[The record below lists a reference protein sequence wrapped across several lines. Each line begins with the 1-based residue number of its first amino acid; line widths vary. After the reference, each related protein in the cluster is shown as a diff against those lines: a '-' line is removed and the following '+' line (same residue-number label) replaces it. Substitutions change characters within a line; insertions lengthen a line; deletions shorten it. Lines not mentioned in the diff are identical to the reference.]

1 MDTSKKNR
9 ELDALISLID
19 EPNDDIYNTIREKI
33 FSYGINAIPALESK
47 WENSFDH
54 LIQQRIEEIIHSI
67 QFDWLISELRNW
79 KREDQQDLLK
89 GFMLITKY
97 QYPDLDENE
106 LIKKVGRITQDVWL
120 ELNQD
125 LTGLEKVKVINHIL
139 FDINNFSGNRTNPSS
154 PDNLYLK
161 NLLETKKGSPMSLG
175 ILYLIIAQSLKIPI
189 YGVNLPKHFV
199 IGYSDRTLN
208 IGKGSASP
216 EALFYINPFNRGT
229 VFTRNEIE
237 LFVKQMHLSKN
248 PEYFAPADNLSVIK
262 RLTEELAI
270 AYDMNGNREKAEEMR
285 ELRSSLD

>member
-1 MDTSKKNR
+1 MGSADKNK
-9 ELDALISLID
+9 ELNALISLID
-19 EPNDDIYNTIREKI
+19 EPNDEVYQTIREKI
-33 FSYGINAIPALESK
+33 FSYGINAIPVLESR

-67 QFDWLISELRNW
+67 QFEFSVAELRTW
-79 KREDQQDLLK
+79 KESQQHDLLN
-89 GFMLITKY
+89 GYLLVTKY
-97 QYPDLDENE
+97 QYPDLDENQI
-106 LIKKVGRITQDVWL
+106 IKEIGRITQDVWL

-139 FDINNFSGNRTNPSS
+139 FDIYNFSGNRTNAGS
-154 PDNLYLK
+154 PDNFYLK

-175 ILYLIIAQSLKIPI
+175 LIYLIIAQSLKIPI
-189 YGVNLPKHFV
+189 YGVNLPRHFV
-199 IGYSDRTLN
+199 IGYSDQL
-208 IGKGSASP
+208 IDFSESPKGK

-237 LFVKQMHLSKN
+237 LFVKQMHLSNN
-248 PEYFAPADNLSVIK
+248 PDYFAPSDNVTVIK

-285 ELRSSLD
+285 MLRSSMD